1 MILVESVREKVQ
13 LNFPD
18 AESGLA
24 KEDQNRACTVM
35 SNYLDKG
42 KVHYFLISIYHGF
55 SLNFYIQFD
64 KYLFVYFHR

>member
-42 KVHYFLISIYHGF
+42 KLHYLLISIYKKF
-55 SLNFYIQFD
+55 ISSSTNNYFYIF
-64 KYLFVYFHR
+64 LR